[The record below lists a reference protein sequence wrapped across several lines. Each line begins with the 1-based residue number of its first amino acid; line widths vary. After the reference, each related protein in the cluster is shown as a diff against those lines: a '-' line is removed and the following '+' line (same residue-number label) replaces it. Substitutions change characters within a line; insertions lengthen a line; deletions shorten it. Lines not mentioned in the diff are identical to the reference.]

1 MNLYDFDEAVAA
13 EGYPVLCGLD
23 EAGRG
28 PLAGRVY
35 AAACVLP
42 SDFRLDGLNDSK
54 KLTPKVRDSLYEV
67 IIAEAVDFAV
77 AFADEKEI
85 DRINILAASMLA
97 MRRAAAQLSA
107 VNPDLYL
114 VDGNR
119 HPGITAAPCRTIVKG
134 DGKSACIAAAS
145 ILAKVSRDRYMDQM
159 SALYPQYGFE
169 QHKGY
174 PTELHYARLAE
185 YGPCEIHRVTFLKN
199 MAEKHS
205 APSRGAQGEQT
216 AADYLAGVG
225 YAVLTR
231 NARTKSGELD
241 IIAAEGDELVFVEV
255 KQRAQNSIDRPAAF
269 VNASKQRKLRAAALE
284 WLAEKNDPRP
294 FRFDVVEVWGE
305 QVNLIKNAF

>member
-1 MNLYDFDEAVAA
+1 M
-13 EGYPVLCGLD
+13 
-23 EAGRG
+23 
-28 PLAGRVY
+28 
-35 AAACVLP
+35 
-42 SDFRLDGLNDSK
+42 
-54 KLTPKVRDSLYEV
+54 
-67 IIAEAVDFAV
+67 
-77 AFADEKEI
+77 
-85 DRINILAASMLA
+85 
-97 MRRAAAQLSA
+97 
-107 VNPDLYL
+107 
-114 VDGNR
+114 
-119 HPGITAAPCRTIVKG
+119 
-134 DGKSACIAAAS
+134 
-145 ILAKVSRDRYMDQM
+145 
-159 SALYPQYGFE
+159 
-169 QHKGY
+169 
-174 PTELHYARLAE
+174 
-185 YGPCEIHRVTFLKN
+185 TFLKN

-205 APSRGAQGEQT
+205 TPGRGAQGEQT